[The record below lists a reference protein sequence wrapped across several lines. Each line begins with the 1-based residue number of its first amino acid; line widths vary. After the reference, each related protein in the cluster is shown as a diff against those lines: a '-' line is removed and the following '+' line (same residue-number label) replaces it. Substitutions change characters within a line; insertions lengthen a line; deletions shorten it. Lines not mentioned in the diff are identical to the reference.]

1 MNCLS
6 LSLDTPATFAYHGTF
21 PPSKFR
27 NNKSPQ
33 ANRNGY
39 IHPASHFRAREGR
52 CRHIP
57 TRSPLSLRSPTRAR
71 EVAKLC
77 VCVCVTMGNNSRW
90 QVEQSTTWAIH
101 LHRYLVWSDNNSSQ
115 LLTRV
120 YPHTGKLSPSWRRII
135 RRKSCSASWRSRI
148 TNVSRQLTSLYI
160 DPSLILDLRTI
171 HLPLPTTTNQ
181 SRTPLSPTFS
191 ACVDCGTPS
200 PQWASVSYGTY
211 VCLECSGAHR
221 GLGVHLSFIRSLTM
235 DKWSDDQM
243 NKMRFGG
250 NRAFKEFME
259 GYVKEEGGWRKG
271 MGIQEKYKTW
281 AAAQYREKV
290 STSRLRLRVVFRGL
304 NSRRP
309 LSPVVS

>member
-1 MNCLS
+1 MAENYQKKELLS
-6 LSLDTPATFAYHGTF
+6 LMAQPDNKCESAVDLSVYRSEPHLRPPYNSPPTP
-21 PPSKFR
+21 
-27 NNKSPQ
+27 
-33 ANRNGY
+33 
-39 IHPASHFRAREGR
+39 
-52 CRHIP
+52 
-57 TRSPLSLRSPTRAR
+57 
-71 EVAKLC
+71 
-77 VCVCVTMGNNSRW
+77 
-90 QVEQSTTWAIH
+90 
-101 LHRYLVWSDNNSSQ
+101 
-115 LLTRV
+115 
-120 YPHTGKLSPSWRRII
+120 
-135 RRKSCSASWRSRI
+135 
-148 TNVSRQLTSLYI
+148 
-160 DPSLILDLRTI
+160 

-290 STSRLRLRVVFRGL
+290 RSIGRATVVFSELKVQRHRPHRSSIQKSLAG
-304 NSRRP
+304 NSKNPPLPLISTRNLPPRP
-309 LSPVVS
+309 TPPPPPRA